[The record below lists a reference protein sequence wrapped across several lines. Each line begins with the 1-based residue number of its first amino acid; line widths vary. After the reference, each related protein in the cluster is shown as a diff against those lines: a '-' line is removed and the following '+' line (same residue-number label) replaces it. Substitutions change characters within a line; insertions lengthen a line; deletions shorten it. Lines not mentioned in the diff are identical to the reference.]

1 MSYTGA
7 DAFLTHTNTCY
18 NFYVYNFILTADP
31 GDKEFPMDKPVYV
44 VWALGR
50 LDKTNN
56 EPSFHDLYPRGDVVL
71 ELNRKEAEN
80 ACIDFTETSSKLP
93 QKCENLMFLYF
104 IIKLRFSVLISS
116 LFSENLGRK
125 QK

>member
-1 MSYTGA
+1 MSYTKA
-7 DAFLTHTNTCY
+7 DAFLIHTNTRY

-31 GDKEFPMDKPVYV
+31 GDKEFPMDKPVYI

-56 EPSFHDLYPRGDVVL
+56 EPSFHDLYSRGDVVL

-80 ACIDFTETSSKLP
+80 ACIDFTETSSKLS
-93 QKCENLMFLYF
+93 QKCENL
-104 IIKLRFSVLISS
+104 
-116 LFSENLGRK
+116 
-125 QK
+125 